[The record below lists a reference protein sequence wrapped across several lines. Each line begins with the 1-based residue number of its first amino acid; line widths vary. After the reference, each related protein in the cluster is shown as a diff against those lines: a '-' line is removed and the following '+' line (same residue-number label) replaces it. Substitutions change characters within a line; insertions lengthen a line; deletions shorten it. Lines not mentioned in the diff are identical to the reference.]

1 MSNQL
6 DKLGNHVR
14 VTSIQMTDT
23 VNFTRK
29 LNQPPMMVF
38 FSTRKHKSLRVEAK
52 DFSTKLLS
60 MPRLLS
66 NHGSYGYYRP
76 ELHTLLP
83 PCTTTEVALGF
94 CCQLGVGS

>member
-60 MPRLLS
+60 MPRFLQTMDHMDTTGQNYIPYFLLAQ
-66 NHGSYGYYRP
+66 P
-76 ELHTLLP
+76 LK
-83 PCTTTEVALGF
+83 
-94 CCQLGVGS
+94 